1 MNHADGY
8 DADGGLSMTISFAP
22 ERGDGVGGWKSV
34 MGEAE
39 CPFFTRSHARSIDK
53 RRVQDA
59 AECRLLHGHI
69 NKLNNEQ

>member
-8 DADGGLSMTISFAP
+8 DADAGLSMTISFAP
-22 ERGDGVGGWKSV
+22 EMGDEVGGWKSV

-39 CPFFTRSHARSIDK
+39 CPLLHGRLLWGIDK

>member
-8 DADGGLSMTISFAP
+8 DADAGLSMTISFAP

-39 CPFFTRSHARSIDK
+39 CP
-53 RRVQDA
+53 
-59 AECRLLHGHI
+59 LLHGRM
-69 NKLNNEQ
+69 LGA